1 MGDQMVR
8 CRVQDFES
16 KSISMAVKSLNHQE
30 QDIHP
35 VMAYLLNDASF
46 LQELLYGNG
55 ISTQWNGVD
64 FYLEVLA

>member
-8 CRVQDFES
+8 SRVLDFEP

-35 VMAYLLNDASF
+35 VMAYLLNDVGF
-46 LQELLYGNG
+46 LQELYCNG

-64 FYLEVLA
+64 F